1 VLRGIVIAVIV
12 GTAAMGVLY
21 LGGPMILSKTVT
33 DPLQH
38 ALDQVQTGLTY
49 DKFVNMVD
57 SQRNSLIE
65 KMPQKTISLMMDEAK
80 KFPTTVSES
89 MQDMIS
95 KISSNT
101 QTVIFSKQGE
111 FVGLKGHDAKGKA
124 EIISVGIIA
133 FLRFEN
139 FEITNGPDLHVYMTS
154 DGDVTTGIDLG
165 KLKGSIGDQN
175 YALNGVDIK
184 TYHIVVIYSQPFH
197 IYFAEAKLS

>member
-1 VLRGIVIAVIV
+1 MLRGIIIAVIV

-21 LGGPMILSKTVT
+21 FGGPIILSKTVT

-38 ALDQVQTGLTY
+38 ALDQIQAGLTY

-57 SQRNSLIE
+57 SQRNAIIE
-65 KMPQKTISLMMDEAK
+65 KMPQKTIDLMMDEAK

-101 QTVIFSKQGE
+101 QSVIFSKQGE
-111 FVGLKGHDAKGKA
+111 FVGLGHEAKGKA
-124 EIISVGIIA
+124 EIISVGKIA

-139 FEITNGPDLHVYMTS
+139 FEVTNGPDLHVYMTS
-154 DGDVTTGIDLG
+154 DGNVTSGIDLG
-165 KLKGSIGDQN
+165 KIKGSKGDQN

-197 IYFAEAKLS
+197 VYFAEAKLS

>member
-21 LGGPMILSKTVT
+21 LGGPIILSKTVT

-38 ALDQVQTGLTY
+38 ALDQVQAGLTY

-57 SQRNSLIE
+57 SQRNAIIE
-65 KMPQKTISLMMDEAK
+65 KMPQKTIDIMMDEAK

-101 QTVIFSKQGE
+101 QAVIFSKQGE
-111 FVGLKGHDAKGKA
+111 FVGLGHEAKGKA
-124 EIISVGIIA
+124 EIISVGKIA

-154 DGDVTTGIDLG
+154 DGDVTSGIDLG
-165 KLKGSIGDQN
+165 KLKGSKGDQN

-197 IYFAEAKLS
+197 VYFAEAKLS